1 LAAGFAGAGL
11 ATGLAGAAFFAGARV
26 GAAAPGW
33 ANRASATA
41 TIPQWWR
48 IRLSLIISSVNAQG
62 GERRKV
68 RCCESLDQEWEE

>member
-1 LAAGFAGAGL
+1 M
-11 ATGLAGAAFFAGARV
+11 
-26 GAAAPGW
+26 
-33 ANRASATA
+33 ASATA